1 MIIPI
6 RCFSCNSP
14 WISSRWKM
22 YLDKVKEHRKK
33 EGKPETAE
41 MDYLTATTVKSA
53 EGKALDDL
61 GITRMCCRRMMLTH
75 VDLL

>member
-6 RCFSCNSP
+6 RCFSCNNP

-22 YLDKVKEHRKK
+22 YLQKVKEHRKA
-33 EGKPETAE
+33 EGKSETAE
-41 MDYLTATTVKSA
+41 MDYLTPTTVKSA
-53 EGKALDDL
+53 EGKALDDV